1 MNLVGRCFSEESRVP
16 PHRRGDLTVP
26 STFHG
31 GPKMDGVRLG
41 ESNPHDGSERDLGSR
56 PSVDVRVDDV
66 VCPHYGYFT

>member
-1 MNLVGRCFSEESRVP
+1 
-16 PHRRGDLTVP
+16 
-26 STFHG
+26 
-31 GPKMDGVRLG
+31 MDGVRLG